1 MLCPVIWVQCAINQ
15 LNRYIMKQK
24 DFTRAIE
31 LVSMNHTTKLT
42 INQPINN
49 FVGKLGESD
58 WTIHITQC
66 VPAVVS
72 RLIEEGYSLSMTEH
86 GLHVNKY

>member
-1 MLCPVIWVQCAINQ
+1 MLCPVTWVQCAINQ

-49 FVGKLGESD
+49 FVGNLGESD

-66 VPAVVS
+66 VPAVVKN
-72 RLIEEGYSLSMTEH
+72 LIAEGYALSMTEH
-86 GLHVNKY
+86 GLSVDKW